1 MASSSQDRVTRSL
14 LAGGVLLVCV
24 SSFLAYTNRAAHPV
38 LYYYGASPEV
48 PQGTHI
54 AFLNPFRNRQ
64 DEGTADFLI
73 RDLRTEECEKITR
86 ERLRA
91 DPAQICPILRR
102 SNTASLIWLDKEPSS
117 GAPRGSR
124 VLIYDLPEQKARL
137 LVYFGTDEVG
147 WIESTV
153 SVLR

>member
-1 MASSSQDRVTRSL
+1 M
-14 LAGGVLLVCV
+14 CV

-48 PQGTHI
+48 PQGSHV
-54 AFLNPFRNRQ
+54 AVLNPFRNRQ
-64 DEGTADFLI
+64 DEGNADLLI

-91 DPAQICPILRR
+91 DPAQTCPVLRKN
-102 SNTASLIWLDKEPSS
+102 NTASLIWLEKDPS
-117 GAPRGSR
+117 GGTPRGSR

-147 WIESTV
+147 WIISTV